1 MTVPI
6 YLEDYIGT
14 THTYKS
20 KYEKDT
26 KIYMKYFTYTLPPDI
41 LLDFKDAQG
50 QIVGYKPIEIYDHI
64 YTIFLMPEDNNQDIT
79 RTENTLQDGYNHD
92 KIF

>member
-26 KIYMKYFTYTLPPDI
+26 KIYLDYKEHMTNTMKYFTYTLPPDI

-50 QIVGYKPIEIYDHI
+50 QIVGY
-64 YTIFLMPEDNNQDIT
+64 
-79 RTENTLQDGYNHD
+79 
-92 KIF
+92 